1 MIIPLLISLLGL
13 GGMLMASLGSYT
25 LVKCQQSS
33 LASWMIAAGLFIM
46 VTAFFTIACRL
57 RGISLAVNFATGCL
71 LLLSLWLW
79 LALWV
84 AGSYLVAQA
93 IDSGRVRE
101 KNNQCDD
108 AALAVATFFLI
119 LVWILFAGLC
129 LKKVTTLLLTRK
141 PDEDDDP
148 GQQQDAL
155 SEHLFP

>member
-25 LVKCQQSS
+25 VVKCQQSS

-46 VTAFFTIACRL
+46 VAAISIIACRL

-84 AGSYLVAQA
+84 AGSYFVA
-93 IDSGRVRE
+93 
-101 KNNQCDD
+101 
-108 AALAVATFFLI
+108 
-119 LVWILFAGLC
+119 
-129 LKKVTTLLLTRK
+129 
-141 PDEDDDP
+141 
-148 GQQQDAL
+148 
-155 SEHLFP
+155 